1 MRRRRR
7 NSRLHCRVCMVWEF
21 FGRKGLAIDAILGP
35 DPTHSEHCP
44 GMLEVIQIN
53 SSELQ
58 LGMYVSGLDRP
69 WLEVPFPMQG
79 FRLESPEDI
88 LRVQKYCQYVFIDST
103 KSMVSGGKAP
113 RKAPIRQRKTNQQI
127 FRGRKLKAYQDSASW
142 SDEFPRAKAAV
153 ETLTET
159 VDSIFEQVSR
169 GSALDVVKV
178 KQSVDP
184 MIDSISRNP
193 DACIWLARIKQQD
206 TYTYQHSV
214 GAAIWAVALGRQLGL
229 PKPDLRS
236 LAVGGLLF
244 DVGKLQ
250 VNPELLGADHTLTDA
265 EFAEL
270 RSHVS
275 FGVEMIRGSGLM
287 NREVLDMVAHHHER
301 HDGSGYPGGL
311 QGDNIPVFAR
321 IAAIV
326 DCYDAI
332 TSHRSYARGIPPSAA
347 IKKLYEWRDLEF
359 QSELVEEFIQAVG
372 IYPAGTLVEL
382 SSGEVAVVVAEY
394 RTRRLRPK
402 VMVLLDANKQPTAD
416 VAIIDLLTEKF
427 TADGRPLEISSSL
440 EPKAYGIDMAAIRL

>member
-1 MRRRRR
+1 
-7 NSRLHCRVCMVWEF
+7 
-21 FGRKGLAIDAILGP
+21 
-35 DPTHSEHCP
+35 
-44 GMLEVIQIN
+44 MLEVIQIN

-69 WLEVPFPMQG
+69 WLEVPFSVQG
-79 FRLESPEDI
+79 FRIESPEDI
-88 LRVQKYCQYVFIDST
+88 LRIQKYCKYVFVDST
-103 KSMVSGGKAP
+103 KSAVPGGKIT
-113 RKAPIRQRKTNQQI
+113 RKAPSRQRKTSEQI
-127 FRGRKLKAYQDSASW
+127 FQGRRLKPYADSASW
-142 SDEFPRAKAAV
+142 SEEFPRAKAAV
-153 ETLTET
+153 DLLTET
-159 VDSIFEQVSR
+159 VDSIFQQVSR
-169 GSALDVVKV
+169 GAALDVVKV

-193 DACIWLARIKQQD
+193 DACIWLARMKQQD
-206 TYTYQHSV
+206 SYTYQHSV
-214 GAAIWAVALGRQLGL
+214 GASIWAVALGRQLGL

-250 VNPELLGADHTLTDA
+250 LNPELLGADRNLTDA
-265 EFAEL
+265 EFVEL
-270 RSHVS
+270 RSHVAR
-275 FGVEMIRGSGLM
+275 GVEMIRHSGLM
-287 NREVLDMVAHHHER
+287 NKDVLEMVAHHHER
-301 HDGSGYPGGL
+301 HDGSGYPDGL

-359 QSELVEEFIQAVG
+359 QAELVEEFIQAVG

-402 VMVLLDANKQPTAD
+402 VMVLLDANKQPVAD
-416 VAIIDLLTEKF
+416 VSIVDLLSQKL
-427 TADGRPLEISSSL
+427 TADGEQLEISNSL
-440 EPKAYGIDMAAIRL
+440 EPEAYGIDMAAIKL